1 MEYLKKCINYSAP
14 KPKDKTTDDDEDMEE
29 PEEVGDDAAPSLENE
44 SKKLD
49 KKKKKDTDVV
59 ELKRPIIFI
68 CNDMYAK
75 ALTPLREIAL
85 TVKIEES
92 EPDRLL
98 SRLRVICR
106 QENVLIDD
114 QIIRELA
121 EATNYDARSCINTL

>member
-1 MEYLKKCINYSAP
+1 
-14 KPKDKTTDDDEDMEE
+14 MEE
-29 PEEVGDDAAPSLENE
+29 PEEDENPDNNENE
-44 SKKLD
+44 EKKVN

-59 ELKRPIIFI
+59 QLRRPIIFI

-75 ALTPLREIAL
+75 ALNPLREICL

-92 EPDRLL
+92 QPERLL
-98 SRLRVICR
+98 SRLRTICR